1 MCKLIIYLLNYYM
14 NNFLVICDLNVVWGL
29 GVSKKLFFFLLFVL
43 LIFNCSSRKVWV
55 YFFLRLIIFD
65 FNVNWN

>member
-29 GVSKKLFFFLLFVL
+29 GVSKKLFFFF
-43 LIFNCSSRKVWV
+43 
-55 YFFLRLIIFD
+55 IICIID
-65 FNVNWN
+65 I